1 MIPPSMLPTKQFVV
15 IEHVCRAQFPNT
27 LRVTGGFILTLV
39 INTNSELRT
48 KHPIKTQ
55 SMLYLSGIMKES
67 TDQHRAQFEWAVI
80 GAGPAGIATIG
91 RLLDAGVDGKSIAW
105 IDPHFT
111 VGDFG
116 AKWHSVSSNTRVGL
130 FEKFLNECKSFHY
143 DKCPM
148 KFALHEMDPLKT
160 CELSCMVAPLKW
172 VTDQLRGQVVCI
184 QEHASALNSHKS
196 LAHARAWDVA
206 LESSLITS
214 HNVVLALGSQPKS
227 LNLPGVQE
235 VSVTDALNAQ
245 RISQCFLPSD
255 TVAVFGASHSAILI
269 IRLLLERC
277 AVKRVVNFYR
287 NPIRYAEYLDGWI
300 RHDDTGLKGTT
311 AQWSRDNIDVNCPE
325 KLYAAHNKRGRPNG
339 FAIQPTEWCDCAWF
353 VWHWNCV
360 SRGARQPRWRGG
372 TPRGAVEIYG
382 IFRPSCAAVACAK
395 SLTHYFEIKS
405 NFFLS

>member
-1 MIPPSMLPTKQFVV
+1 
-15 IEHVCRAQFPNT
+15 
-27 LRVTGGFILTLV
+27 
-39 INTNSELRT
+39 
-48 KHPIKTQ
+48 
-55 SMLYLSGIMKES
+55 MLYLSGIMKES
-67 TDQHRAQFEWAVI
+67 THQHRAQFEWAVI
-80 GAGPAGIATIG
+80 GAGPAGMATIG
-91 RLLDAGVDGKSIAW
+91 RLLDAGVNGKSIAW

-130 FEKFLNECKSFHY
+130 FLKFLNECKSFHY
-143 DKCPM
+143 DHCDK

-160 CELSCMVAPLKW
+160 CELSFIVDPLQW
-172 VTDQLRGQVVCI
+172 VTDQLREQVVCI
-184 QEHASALNSHKS
+184 QEHASALKSHKS
-196 LAHARAWDVA
+196 LAHARVWDVA

-227 LNLPGVQE
+227 LNLPGVKE

-311 AQWSRDNIDVNCPE
+311 AQWSRDNIDMNCPE
-325 KLYAAHNKRGRPNG
+325 NLHRVLSTPENHTKHLPECTKAVYAVG
-339 FAIQPTEWCDCAWF
+339 F
-353 VWHWNCV
+353 
-360 SRGARQPRWRGG
+360 
-372 TPRGAVEIYG
+372 TPRTISVDGQMDLQYNPENGAIAPGLFGVGIAFPEARANRDGVVEHRVGLWKFMEYLG
-382 IFRPSCAAVACAK
+382 GVVPLWLAQRV
-395 SLTHYFEIKS
+395 
-405 NFFLS
+405 